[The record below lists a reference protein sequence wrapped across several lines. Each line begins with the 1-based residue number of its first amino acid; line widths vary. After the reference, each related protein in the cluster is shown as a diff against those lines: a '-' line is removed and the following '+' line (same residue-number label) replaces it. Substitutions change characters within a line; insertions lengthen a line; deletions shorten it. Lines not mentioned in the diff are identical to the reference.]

1 MDATPIGR
9 RIKLAR
15 EAKKL
20 TQEQLA
26 EIVDLSPMH
35 VSVLERGQKPPKL
48 ETMIKIANTLGIS
61 GDYLLQDV
69 INHSKALPATEITL
83 LISSLPENEQNR
95 ILQSVRAYV
104 EAYSNETE

>member
-1 MDATPIGR
+1 MDSKPIGR

-15 EAKKL
+15 EAEKL

-26 EIVDLSPMH
+26 EMVDLSPMH

-48 ETMIKIANTLGIS
+48 ETLIKLANILDVS
-61 GDYLLQDV
+61 GDFLLQDV
-69 INHSKALPATEITL
+69 IAYSKTIPSTEVTL

-104 EAYSNETE
+104 EAYSKELS

>member
-1 MDATPIGR
+1 MDSKPIGR

-48 ETMIKIANTLGIS
+48 ETMIKLANSLSVS
-61 GDYLLQDV
+61 GDFLLQDV
-69 INHSKALPATEITL
+69 ITPSKAIPATEITL

-104 EAYSNETE
+104 EAYSSEQK

>member
-1 MDATPIGR
+1 MDSKPIGR

-48 ETMIKIANTLGIS
+48 ETMIKLANMLGVS

-69 INHSKALPATEITL
+69 ITHSKVLPATEITL

-95 ILQSVRAYV
+95 ILQSIRAYV

>member
-26 EIVDLSPMH
+26 EAVDLSPMH
-35 VSVLERGQKPPKL
+35 ISVLERGQKPPKL
-48 ETMIKIANTLGIS
+48 ETMVRLANILGVS

-69 INHSKALPATEITL
+69 IDRSKAVPATEITL

-95 ILQSVRAYV
+95 LLQSVRAYV
-104 EAYSNETE
+104 EAYSCEIK

>member
-1 MDATPIGR
+1 MDSKPIGR

-48 ETMIKIANTLGIS
+48 ETMIKLANSLSVS
-61 GDYLLQDV
+61 GDFLLQDV
-69 INHSKALPATEITL
+69 ITHSKAIPATEITL

-104 EAYSNETE
+104 EAYSSEQK

>member
-1 MDATPIGR
+1 MDSKPIGR

-20 TQEQLA
+20 TQAQLA
-26 EIVDLSPMH
+26 EMVDLSPMH
-35 VSVLERGQKPPKL
+35 ISVLERGQKPPKL
-48 ETMIKIANTLGIS
+48 ETLIKLANILDVS
-61 GDYLLQDV
+61 GDFLLQDV
-69 INHSKALPATEITL
+69 IAYSKTIPSTEVTL

-104 EAYSNETE
+104 EAYSKELT

>member
-1 MDATPIGR
+1 MDSKPIGH

-48 ETMIKIANTLGIS
+48 ETMIKLANILDVS

-69 INHSKALPATEITL
+69 ITHSKAVPATEITL
-83 LISSLPENEQNR
+83 LINSLPENEQNR

-104 EAYSNETE
+104 EAYSCETK

>member
-1 MDATPIGR
+1 MNQHDIGLFIASKR
-9 RIKLAR
+9 K
-15 EAKKL
+15 EQNL

-48 ETMIKIANTLGIS
+48 ETLIKLANILEVS
-61 GDYLLQDV
+61 GDFLLQDV
-69 INHSKALPATEITL
+69 IAYSKTIPSTEVTL

-104 EAYSNETE
+104 EAYSKELT